1 MTAVLGLD
9 LGTQSTKASLVGL
22 DGMPIG
28 SSSCPIAFTRPR
40 SGWAEQDPGVL
51 EASAH
56 DAIRAVL
63 AANPGVTVAAL
74 SVAGQMGGAIGID
87 ADFEPVTPHELW
99 LDTRADADR
108 VELLAAHG
116 PEILAATGIVPFVAP
131 RVRRWL
137 RLAPE
142 LAGRLARVVAPTGY
156 IAGRLTGARAA
167 EAVCDRSQANMFGC
181 FDARTSIWR
190 EDLAGRLGL
199 PPALLPRIAGCT
211 EIVGRISPDAAAR
224 SGLRAGTP
232 VAAGLGDGT
241 GGWLSAGGVR
251 RGACIDTSGSSAH
264 FAVTVD
270 RFTPDPEG
278 VLTCMPSAHPDFFY
292 LLGFTT
298 GTGLA
303 HRWITTLVG
312 RGYEELEAAAAGLE
326 PGSGGLL
333 AITHLNGRIS
343 PFAPNVKGAFV
354 GIDDQTGPE
363 HLYRSVLEAAAYEIG
378 FWMEHTRRLV
388 PDLAFARATNVGGG
402 AQSALWNQ
410 IKADVTGI
418 EFDAARPEVNASR
431 GAALVAAA
439 GIGAVALDDAG
450 WMAPEH
456 LSVRRFVP
464 EPGRRAAYDF
474 YRREYAALFGR
485 LAPTYDALA
494 QERGS

>member
-1 MTAVLGLD
+1 MLGLD
-9 LGTQSTKASLVGL
+9 LGTQSTKASLVAL
-22 DGMPIG
+22 DGEPLG
-28 SSSCPIAFTRPR
+28 SSSQAVSFTRPR
-40 SGWAEQDPGVL
+40 SGWAEQEAGVL

-56 DAIRAVL
+56 AAIRALL
-63 AANPGVTVAAL
+63 AAYPDVDVAAL
-74 SVAGQMGGAIGID
+74 AIAGQMGGAIGID

-108 VELLAAHG
+108 GELLAANG
-116 PEILAATGIVPFVAP
+116 PEILGANGIIPFVAP

-137 RLAPE
+137 RLSPD

-156 IAGRLTGARAA
+156 LVGRLTGARAA
-167 EAVCDRSQANMFGC
+167 DAVCDRSQANMFGC
-181 FDARTSIWR
+181 FDARTRIWL
-190 EDLAGRLGL
+190 EDLAARLGF
-199 PPALLPRIAGCT
+199 PPALLPRLVDSTA
-211 EIVGRISPDAAAR
+211 IVGRISAEAASR
-224 SGLRAGTP
+224 SGLREGTP

-270 RFTPDPEG
+270 RFTPDPAG
-278 VLTCMPSAHPDFFY
+278 VLTCMPSAHPDFWY
-292 LLGFTT
+292 LMGFTT
-298 GTGLA
+298 STGLA
-303 HRWITTLVG
+303 HRWVTTLVG
-312 RGYEELEAAAAGLE
+312 RGYEDLEAAAAGLA

-378 FWMEHTRRLV
+378 FWMEQAGRLV
-388 PDLAFARATNVGGG
+388 PDLTFAQATNVGGG

-418 EFDAARPEVNASR
+418 AFDAARPEVNASR

-439 GIGAVALDDAG
+439 GIGAVTLDDAG
-450 WMAPEH
+450 WMSPRH

-464 EPGRRAAYDF
+464 EAGRRAAYDF
-474 YRREYAALFGR
+474 YSREYAALFAR

-494 QERGS
+494 EERAR